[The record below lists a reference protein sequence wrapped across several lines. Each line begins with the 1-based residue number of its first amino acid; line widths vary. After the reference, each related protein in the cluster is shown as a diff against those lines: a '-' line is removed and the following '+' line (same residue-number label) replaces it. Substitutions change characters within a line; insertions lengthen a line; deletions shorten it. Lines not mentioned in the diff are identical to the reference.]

1 LLLAYISPDA
11 IKKENAMTV
20 ETPSTIVNPM
30 SPSEQR
36 TWAMLAHL
44 SVLVNLFTAFIG
56 PVVALIIYLVFRDR
70 SRYVAYHSLQSF
82 LNQLIWWIGG
92 GTIIAIIW
100 TITGVLSAV
109 LVGLCLIPLACLF
122 TLMPLI
128 AVIQG
133 VIGAVQTSQG
143 QDYKYWWV
151 GDWVRGTLDGM

>member
-1 LLLAYISPDA
+1 
-11 IKKENAMTV
+11 MTV
-20 ETPSTIVNPM
+20 ETPSTIINPM

-44 SVLVNLFTAFIG
+44 SVLVNLFTAFVG
-56 PVVALIIYLVFRDR
+56 PIVALVIYLVFRDR

-151 GDWVRGTLDGM
+151 GDWVRGTLDGL

>member
-1 LLLAYISPDA
+1 
-11 IKKENAMTV
+11 MTV
-20 ETPSTIVNPM
+20 ETPSTIINPM

-36 TWAMLAHL
+36 TWAMLSHL
-44 SVLVNLFTAFIG
+44 SVLINLFTGFIG
-56 PVVALIIYLVFRDR
+56 PLVALLIYLIFRDR

-82 LNQLIWWIGG
+82 INQLIWWVGG

-100 TITGVLSAV
+100 TITGVLSAA

-122 TLMPLI
+122 TMMPLI
-128 AVIQG
+128 AVVQG

-151 GDWVRGTLDGM
+151 GDWVRGTLDGL